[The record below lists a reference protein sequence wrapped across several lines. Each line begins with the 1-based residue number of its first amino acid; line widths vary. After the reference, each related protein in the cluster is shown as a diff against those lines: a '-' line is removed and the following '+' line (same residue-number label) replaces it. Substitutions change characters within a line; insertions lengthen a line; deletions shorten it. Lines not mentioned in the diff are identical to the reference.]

1 MNLKKPKFWDLKRP
15 NLLSYLLLPLTIPI
29 ILNNILINFAS
40 KLKNEKIKSICIGNI
55 YIGGTGKTPTTI
67 KLYEILNNLGFKVCV
82 GKKFYK
88 SQKDEQIL
96 LQKRTKLFLDEDRK
110 KITDQAINNNK
121 ELIIFDDGLQEKQI
135 DYNLKFVCFD
145 KNNWLGTGFLIPS
158 GPLRESLNS
167 LKKYDAVFFKQVDEK
182 KVDNK
187 IIEKIQ
193 SINSQIKIFYSQYVL
208 KNLENF
214 DFKKKYFI
222 FSGIGNSDSFKELL
236 LRYNFDIIDELHYP
250 DHFNYTQKDLDKIME
265 KAKIHKAEIITT
277 EKDFIKISKLNY
289 SNINSIQL
297 DLKINDEEILI
308 NFIKSK
314 LNA

>member
-121 ELIIFDDGLQEKQI
+121 ELIIFDDGLKEKQI

-145 KNNWLGTGFLIPS
+145 KNNWMGNGFLIPS

-182 KVDNK
+182 KVDNE

-214 DFKKKYFI
+214 DLKKKYFI

>member
-145 KNNWLGTGFLIPS
+145 KNNWMGNGFLIPS

-182 KVDNK
+182 KVDNE

-214 DFKKKYFI
+214 DLKKKYFI

>member
-145 KNNWLGTGFLIPS
+145 KNNWMGNGFLIPS

-214 DFKKKYFI
+214 DLKKKYFI

-250 DHFNYTQKDLDKIME
+250 DHFNYTQKDLDKIMK

-289 SNINSIQL
+289 YNINSIQL

>member
-1 MNLKKPKFWDLKRP
+1 MGMGFW
-15 NLLSYLLLPLTIPI
+15 S
-29 ILNNILINFAS
+29 
-40 KLKNEKIKSICIGNI
+40 
-55 YIGGTGKTPTTI
+55 
-67 KLYEILNNLGFKVCV
+67 
-82 GKKFYK
+82 
-88 SQKDEQIL
+88 
-96 LQKRTKLFLDEDRK
+96 
-110 KITDQAINNNK
+110 
-121 ELIIFDDGLQEKQI
+121 
-135 DYNLKFVCFD
+135 
-145 KNNWLGTGFLIPS
+145 S

-182 KVDNK
+182 KVDNE

-214 DFKKKYFI
+214 DLKKKYFI

-289 SNINSIQL
+289 YNINSIQL

>member
-145 KNNWLGTGFLIPS
+145 KNNWMGNGFLIPS
-158 GPLRESLNS
+158 GQLRESLNS

-214 DFKKKYFI
+214 DLKKKYFI

-250 DHFNYTQKDLDKIME
+250 DHFNYTQKDLDKLW
-265 KAKIHKAEIITT
+265 KKQK
-277 EKDFIKISKLNY
+277 FIKQNYYYRKRFYKNFKIKL
-289 SNINSIQL
+289 
-297 DLKINDEEILI
+297 
-308 NFIKSK
+308 F
-314 LNA
+314 

>member
-145 KNNWLGTGFLIPS
+145 KNNWMGNGFLIPS

-182 KVDNK
+182 KVDNE

-214 DFKKKYFI
+214 DLKKKYFI

-314 LNA
+314 LNE

>member
-145 KNNWLGTGFLIPS
+145 KNNWMGNGFLIPS

-182 KVDNK
+182 KVDNE

-214 DFKKKYFI
+214 DLKKKYFI

-277 EKDFIKISKLNY
+277 EKDFTKISKLNY
-289 SNINSIQL
+289 YNINSIQL

>member
-145 KNNWLGTGFLIPS
+145 KNNWMGNGFLIPS

-214 DFKKKYFI
+214 DLKKKYFI

-277 EKDFIKISKLNY
+277 EKDFTKISKLNY
-289 SNINSIQL
+289 YNINSIQL

>member
-145 KNNWLGTGFLIPS
+145 KNNWMGNGFLIPS

-182 KVDNK
+182 KVDNE

-214 DFKKKYFI
+214 DLKKKYFI

-289 SNINSIQL
+289 YNINSIQL